1 MARKPI
7 LPDENGMFTDAQID
21 KLKKRALN
29 SAVWHIN
36 NNMQTA
42 HQIREKL
49 KKKVIPQDIIDETV
63 TKLLGAGLLDDR
75 DYAQKFIYSKRK
87 YEKLGV
93 SSIRTKLMMKGI
105 DRELI
110 DELLSEI
117 DAEDLH
123 ETAMILA
130 EKKMRSLTKE
140 PDQYKKV
147 TKIVAY
153 LAYRGY
159 SSNIA
164 YDVAKKVVNSS
175 QENDSDDS

>member
-75 DYAQKFIYSKRK
+75 DYAQKFIYSWCFF
-87 YEKLGV
+87 
-93 SSIRTKLMMKGI
+93 
-105 DRELI
+105 
-110 DELLSEI
+110 
-117 DAEDLH
+117 H
-123 ETAMILA
+123 
-130 EKKMRSLTKE
+130 
-140 PDQYKKV
+140 PD
-147 TKIVAY
+147 
-153 LAYRGY
+153 
-159 SSNIA
+159 
-164 YDVAKKVVNSS
+164 
-175 QENDSDDS
+175 